1 MPRKDRRVIRTEV
14 NNDRDGGK
22 MKYREKIREEEAM
35 EGSGRMRNR
44 QS

>member
-22 MKYREKIREEEAM
+22 MKYREEIRKRKHWREVGE
-35 EGSGRMRNR
+35 
-44 QS
+44 